1 MTLFLTESDVE
12 NLLTM
17 PDALR
22 LVEGALRELGEA
34 RATNR
39 PRQRVRVPNGILN
52 LMPAGLPSRGYLGFK
67 YYSSFRPRTRFWF
80 HLLDANNGDV
90 LAIMQADRLGQQ
102 RTGAAS
108 GVATKFLA
116 RADATNVGII
126 GAGWQAESQLEAVCA
141 VRQIRIA
148 RCYSRDA
155 EHRKRFAKE
164 MSARLNVD
172 VRGVD
177 SAQEAV
183 READIVITA
192 TNSREPVLRGEW
204 LTLGAHL
211 NVVGS
216 NRADAREVDD
226 AALNRSAF
234 VCADSVEQARIEAGD
249 LILPIE
255 RGVFSWER
263 VRELA
268 DLVSGRLAGRTDVND
283 VTLFKSIGI
292 ALEDVAVGAWVYEHA
307 RERGIGREIEL

>member
-17 PDALR
+17 PNALR
-22 LVEGALRELGEA
+22 LVEDALRELGEA

-90 LAIMQADRLGQQ
+90 LAIIQADRLGQQ

-108 GVATKFLA
+108 GVATKYLA
-116 RADATNVGII
+116 RADATSVGII

-141 VRQIRIA
+141 VRQIRMV
-148 RCYSRDA
+148 RCYCRDA

-192 TNSREPVLRGEW
+192 TSSREPVLRGEW
-204 LTLGAHL
+204 LAPGAHL

-226 AALNRSAF
+226 ATLNRSAF

-263 VRELA
+263 VRELG

-292 ALEDVAVGAWVYEHA
+292 ALEDVAVGAWVYERA